1 MMTLPKF
8 YEKYKNEILISL
20 RAFRLKIKDNRSN
33 FKSIQIIKSNKR
45 DVIRIKDEQALLEE
59 WKNFL
64 S

>member
-20 RAFRLKIKDNRSN
+20 RSFRSKLKDNRES
-33 FKSIQIIKSNKR
+33 FKSVQIIKSNKR
-45 DVIRIKDEQALLEE
+45 DVIRIKDEQTLLEE

>member
-1 MMTLPKF
+1 MTLPKF

-20 RAFRLKIKDNRSN
+20 RSFRSKLKDNRES
-33 FKSIQIIKSNKR
+33 FKSVQIIKSNKR
-45 DVIRIKDEQALLEE
+45 DVIRIKDEQTLLEE